1 MNWESVELSDL
12 VEVMHQGINTAA
24 DKVNYADVGVP
35 IIQAKHLKNNDI
47 DFYDVKFLGSDD
59 YEKYK
64 GKYIPQKGDLLF
76 SNIGTIGKSVIVR
89 PYEDFMFAWNVFLIR
104 VKHEQLD
111 VSYLKYYLD
120 YLLSINYYERFLT
133 GGTVKFVN
141 KKTMGGIK
149 VPLPPLDEQK
159 RIAAILD
166 KADAI
171 RQKRKQAIE
180 LADEFL
186 RSVFLDMFGD
196 PVTNPKGWE
205 VKPLKCVADIVT
217 GNTPSRNDA
226 ENYGA
231 FIEWIKSDNINT
243 PSHFLTQAEEYL
255 SEVGMFKGRTVDE
268 GSILMTCIAGS
279 LSCIGNIAIANRKV
293 AFNQQI
299 NALVPNKSVYLEY
312 LYALMLCSKEQIQNS
327 STNSM
332 KGMVSKGTLSALSFP
347 VASIEEQNK
356 FVKVFNK
363 YLELIDKKSVFS
375 SESANSFNSLS
386 QKAFSGQL

>member
-1 MNWESVELSDL
+1 
-12 VEVMHQGINTAA
+12 
-24 DKVNYADVGVP
+24 
-35 IIQAKHLKNNDI
+35 
-47 DFYDVKFLGSDD
+47 
-59 YEKYK
+59 
-64 GKYIPQKGDLLF
+64 
-76 SNIGTIGKSVIVR
+76 
-89 PYEDFMFAWNVFLIR
+89 
-104 VKHEQLD
+104 
-111 VSYLKYYLD
+111 
-120 YLLSINYYERFLT
+120 
-133 GGTVKFVN
+133 
-141 KKTMGGIK
+141 
-149 VPLPPLDEQK
+149 QK

-243 PSHFLTQAEEYL
+243 PSHFLTQAEECL